1 MLPPHRSPQPISQ
14 SLSHAG
20 GVVYR
25 HRDGHTEVLL
35 VGARPQPDD
44 WVFPKGHIEPGET
57 AAEAA
62 RREVREEAGVE
73 AELLTALD
81 DLEFTTA
88 AGKHVCVRY
97 FLMRFIR
104 DVPSKEERPSQWC
117 SLSDAARLVP
127 FASTTSEAS
136 GTRKGGAALMDVPD
150 DWDGMPRPQGAGY
163 DIGADEY
170 RPGSAKEPVNTLR

>member
-1 MLPPHRSPQPISQ
+1 MSPPNRSPQSTSQ

-25 HRDGHTEVLL
+25 YRDGQTEVLL
-35 VGARPQPDD
+35 VGARTQPND

-81 DLEFTTA
+81 DLEFTTP
-88 AGKHVCVRY
+88 AGKHVRVRY

-104 DVPSKEERPSQWC
+104 EVRSEEERPSLWC
-117 SLSDAARLVP
+117 SFGDAARL
-127 FASTTSEAS
+127 
-136 GTRKGGAALMDVPD
+136 
-150 DWDGMPRPQGAGY
+150 
-163 DIGADEY
+163 
-170 RPGSAKEPVNTLR
+170 

>member
-1 MLPPHRSPQPISQ
+1 MSPPNRSLQPTSQ

-25 HRDGHTEVLL
+25 HRDGQTEVLL

-44 WVFPKGHIEPGET
+44 WVFPKGHIEPDET

-88 AGKHVCVRY
+88 AGKHVRVRY

-104 DVPSKEERPSQWC
+104 EVRSKEERSSRWC

-127 FASTTSEAS
+127 YEDTRAMLRRAESLMASDRSR
-136 GTRKGGAALMDVPD
+136 G
-150 DWDGMPRPQGAGY
+150 
-163 DIGADEY
+163 
-170 RPGSAKEPVNTLR
+170 

>member
-1 MLPPHRSPQPISQ
+1 MSPPNESPPPASQ

-25 HRDGHTEVLL
+25 QCDGQTEVLL
-35 VGARPQPDD
+35 VGARPEPHD
-44 WVFPKGHIEPGET
+44 WVFPKGHIESGET

-88 AGKHVCVRY
+88 AGKHVRVRY

-104 DVPSKEERPSQWC
+104 GVRSEEERPSLWC
-117 SLSDAARLVP
+117 SFGDAARLVP
-127 FASTTSEAS
+127 YED
-136 GTRKGGAALMDVPD
+136 TRAMLRRAESLV
-150 DWDGMPRPQGAGY
+150 AG
-163 DIGADEY
+163 DRSRG
-170 RPGSAKEPVNTLR
+170 